1 MRDVGLLE
9 ASLARPR
16 HQWTY
21 EPDADI
27 PSLAAAYAWAIL
39 RNHPFRDGNKRVAF
53 LTAVT
58 LLGLNGYQLTATETD
73 VVAAMLSAAASEI
86 DEGELTAWFRRRAES
101 TH

>member
-58 LLGLNGYQLTATETD
+58 FLGLNGYQLTATETD
-73 VVAAMLSAAASEI
+73 VVAAMLSAAASDI
-86 DEGELTAWFRRRAES
+86 DEGELTAWFRRRAGP